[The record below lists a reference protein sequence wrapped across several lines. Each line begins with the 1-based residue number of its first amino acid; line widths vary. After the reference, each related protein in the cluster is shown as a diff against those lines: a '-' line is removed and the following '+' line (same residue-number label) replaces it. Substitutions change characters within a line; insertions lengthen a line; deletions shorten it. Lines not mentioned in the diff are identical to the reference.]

1 MGADA
6 SQQSLSLGWFLLL
19 AVPGVIA
26 CVWVWLASG
35 AETADRALADLPTD
49 DEPAVCTDPACGCE
63 EARFR
68 YRLRAVAR
76 ADAEAVQ
83 R

>member
-1 MGADA
+1 MTADA
-6 SQQSLSLGWFLLL
+6 SQQSLSLGWFLIC
-19 AVPGVIA
+19 AVPAAIA
-26 CVWVWLASG
+26 CLWVWLRSAS
-35 AETADRALADLPTD
+35 EKADRALADLPTD
-49 DEPAVCTDPACGCE
+49 DEPNECTDPGCACE